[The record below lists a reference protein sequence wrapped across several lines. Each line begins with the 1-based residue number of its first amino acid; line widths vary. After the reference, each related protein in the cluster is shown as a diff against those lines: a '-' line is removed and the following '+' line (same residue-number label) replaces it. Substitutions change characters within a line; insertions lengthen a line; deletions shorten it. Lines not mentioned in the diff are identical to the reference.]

1 LDDRVHEAQLVLLA
15 QAGDRDALETLLG
28 GVQAVLFKYIRR
40 LVGADGVEDIL
51 QDVFLEICR
60 HLRALQEPQFFRA
73 WAYRISTRASFRSL
87 RSRRL
92 WLDRHEEEIQ
102 LDELPT
108 YEQKDAAFLRAE
120 LHSLLDT
127 ISPASRAVMVLHYFE
142 DLTLQEV
149 AAILQLTPGTVKS
162 RLAYGLRCLRTA
174 TEGKGEFHGKS
185 I

>member
-15 QAGDRDALETLLG
+15 QAGDREALETLLK
-28 GVQAVLFKYIRR
+28 GVQPVLFKYIRR
-40 LVGADGVEDIL
+40 LVGADSAEDIL

-73 WAYRISTRASFRSL
+73 WAYRISTRASFRFL

-108 YEQKDAAFLRAE
+108 YEEKDAAFLRAE

-149 AAILQLTPGTVKS
+149 AAILQLGPGTVRS
-162 RLAYGLRCLRTA
+162 RLAYGLKCLRTA
-174 TEGKGEFHGKS
+174 TEGKGEFHGRS

>member
-1 LDDRVHEAQLVLLA
+1 MDDRLHEAQLVLLA
-15 QAGDRDALETLLG
+15 QAGDREALETLLQ
-28 GVQAVLFKYIRR
+28 GVQAILFKYIRR
-40 LVGADGVEDIL
+40 LVGADGAEDIL

-73 WAYRISTRASFRSL
+73 WAYRISTRASFRFL

-102 LDELPT
+102 MDELPAC
-108 YEQKDAAFLRAE
+108 EEKDAAILKAE

-127 ISPASRAVMVLHYFE
+127 VSPASRAVMVLHYFE

-149 AAILQLTPGTVKS
+149 AAILQLSPGTVKS
-162 RLAYGLRCLRTA
+162 RLAYGLKCLRNT
-174 TEGKGEFHGKS
+174 TEGKDEFHGRS

>member
-15 QAGDRDALETLLG
+15 QAGDREALETLLK
-28 GVQAVLFKYIRR
+28 GVQPVLFKYIRR
-40 LVGADGVEDIL
+40 LVGADSAEDIL

-73 WAYRISTRASFRSL
+73 WAYRISTRASFRFL

-149 AAILQLTPGTVKS
+149 AAILQLGPGTVRS
-162 RLAYGLRCLRTA
+162 RLAYGLKCLRTA
-174 TEGKGEFHGKS
+174 TEGKGEFHGRS